1 MSQNQKWNAEKK
13 IMFIVMHRAANIRIV
28 SLRMVSEIVGIS
40 SMVVLLNHGESK
52 TLHSTWML
60 K

>member
-1 MSQNQKWNAEKK
+1 
-13 IMFIVMHRAANIRIV
+13 MFIVMHRAANIRIV
-28 SLRMVSEIVGIS
+28 SLRMVSEIVGIN
-40 SMVVLLNHGESK
+40 SMVVLINHGESK